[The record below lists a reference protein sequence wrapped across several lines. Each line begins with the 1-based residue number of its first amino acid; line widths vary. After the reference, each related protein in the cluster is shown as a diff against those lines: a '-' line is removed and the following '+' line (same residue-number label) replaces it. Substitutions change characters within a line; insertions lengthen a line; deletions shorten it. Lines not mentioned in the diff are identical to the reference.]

1 MFPLRIQKSPVRG
14 ELEPD
19 WILWV
24 NINLYASAG

>member
-24 NINLYASAG
+24 NIYASAG